1 MTPHPY
7 LICRG
12 RLDREGWGCQILGMS
27 RYLTLCLLAVVAL
40 GASAAEVIDPP
51 KGTSIVLIG
60 GGQGERLMRHPGFEA
75 ELQRRFAG
83 RDLVIRNLCDDG
95 DTPGYRDH
103 SGRNSPY
110 AYPGAEKLY
119 PLSKAK
125 DFWGSGHAGVGFAQ
139 SPDGWLQGLKAD
151 TILAWFG
158 YAESFKGQ
166 AGLADFRT
174 DLEGWLD
181 HTAQQQYNGKAAPK
195 VVLLAPLALDE
206 RTAPQGREAARKVNA
221 NLALYTKAIQAVAA
235 ARQLVFVDLYT
246 QSLEMYRAAPQPLTR
261 DGFVLEGA
269 GQALLATKL
278 TAIFVPGTP
287 KGDALAIAAAVQDK
301 NWYWEK
307 LFKIPNGVHVFGR
320 RNKPFGPDNY
330 PAEIDKLGELVTIR
344 DRAIWAAAKGERF
357 DVAAADA
364 KTSDLPLVKTNYTSS
379 NKKNGSTDYLKGQ
392 DAVKTIAVP
401 AGYKIDLF
409 ASEETFP
416 DLANPVR
423 IAFDN
428 RGRLWVATMPSY
440 PAWRP
445 GDAKPDDKILIL
457 EDTDGDGKADKQ
469 TVFARGLHIPLS
481 FEFAPEGV
489 YLSQS
494 SHLELL
500 RDTDGDGVADKTEV
514 ILSGFDDHDTHH
526 AIHTFQ
532 ADPSGAFYMGEG
544 TFLHSHVE
552 TAYGIERSTNGGWF
566 RYSSQRRQLERT
578 ARLSIPNPWGMA
590 VDAYGQDFF
599 ADTSDPNVRWLSPGT
614 MKVPFG
620 EFAPLPRNLVPK
632 AQMVRPTAGLE
643 FVSSRHF
650 PDDVQGDLLINNTI
664 GFLGTKQHA
673 VSEDGTG
680 FSLSFRQN
688 LLQSTDGNFR
698 PVSMQFAPD
707 GSLYVADW
715 HNVLIGHMQHSAR
728 DPLRDHTHG
737 RIYRVTYPSRPLVQP
752 PVIAGA
758 SIDQLFS
765 NLTLPEERARSRTRL
780 ELRGRPADEVM
791 VGLKRWVVGLSASDL
806 NLERHCLEALWV
818 SWGLERVDVALLDK
832 LLKAKDY
839 RVRAAAV
846 RVLRY
851 NVAQVANHQTLLLR
865 AAGDVHGRVRLEAVN
880 AASWLAKDVALA
892 VLAEARRSPVDDWL
906 KPVYAATDAYQNGK
920 TLVTEEAPKAV
931 TTLKGEEKKLFD
943 LGAEVYR
950 REAHCITCHQADGQG
965 LPAAQFPSIANSPWV
980 NGDARRLIRITLHGL
995 MGPIEVNGLKYP
1007 GQVPMTAFKGLT
1019 DLEIA
1024 GVATYVRNSFGNKG
1038 TAVTPAQVAAEREAT
1053 KNQPGFLVPAE
1064 LQKQFP
1070 LGK

>member
-1 MTPHPY
+1 M
-7 LICRG
+7 
-12 RLDREGWGCQILGMS
+12 
-27 RYLTLCLLAVVAL
+27 VVGL
-40 GASAAEVIDPP
+40 GASAAELIDPP
-51 KGTSIVLIG
+51 KGASIALVG
-60 GGQGERLMRHPGFEA
+60 GGQGERLLRHPYFEA

-83 RDLVIRNLCDDG
+83 RELVIRNLCDDG

-103 SGRNSPY
+103 SGRNSPF
-110 AYPGAEKLY
+110 AYPEAAKLY

-139 SPDGWLQGLKAD
+139 SADEWLKGLKTD
-151 TILAWFG
+151 ILLAWFG
-158 YAESFKGQ
+158 YAESFKGA
-166 AGLADFRT
+166 AGVAAFRA
-174 DLEGWLD
+174 DLEGWLE
-181 HTAQQQYNGKAAPK
+181 HTSRQKYNGKSAPQ
-195 VVLLAPLALDE
+195 VVLITPLALDG
-206 RTAPQGREAARKVNA
+206 RTAPQGAAAAQAVNA
-221 NLALYTKAIQAVAA
+221 DLALYAQAVREVAQ
-235 ARQLVFVDLYT
+235 ARGLVCLDLFS
-246 QSLEMYRAAPQPLTR
+246 QSQEFYRSAKEPLTR
-261 DGFVLEGA
+261 DGFVLEAA
-269 GQALLATKL
+269 GQQLLAGKL
-278 TAIFVPGTP
+278 AAVFAAGSPQGQPAEV
-287 KGDALAIAAAVQDK
+287 AAAIQDK

-330 PAEIDKLGELVTIR
+330 PSEIDKLGELVAVR
-344 DRAIWAAAKGERF
+344 DQAVWAAAKGERF
-357 DVAAADA
+357 DLAAADA
-364 KTSDLPLVKTNYTSS
+364 RTKPLPEVKTNYSAS
-379 NKKNGSTDYLKGQ
+379 NKKNGSPDYLKG
-392 DAVKTIAVP
+392 AEAAKTLAVP
-401 AGYKIDLF
+401 AGYKVELF

-416 DLANPVR
+416 DLAKPVR
-423 IAFDN
+423 LAFDT

-445 GDAKPDDKILIL
+445 GDAKPDDKLLIL

-469 TVFARGLHIPLS
+469 TIFARGLHLPLS

-500 RDTDGDGVADKTEV
+500 RDTDGDGVADRKEV

-526 AIHTFQ
+526 AIHAFQ

-552 TAYGIERSTNGGWF
+552 TAYGVERSTNGGWF
-566 RYSSQRRQLERT
+566 RYSPQRRQLERT

-590 VDAYGQDFF
+590 FDAYGQDFF
-599 ADTSDPNVRWLSPGT
+599 ADTSDPNVRWLSPGS

-620 EFAPLPRNLVPK
+620 EFAPLPKNLVPK

-650 PDDVQGDLLINNTI
+650 PEDVQGDILINNTI

-673 VSEDGTG
+673 VEEDGTG
-680 FSLSFRQN
+680 YKLTFRQN
-688 LLQSTDGNFR
+688 LIQSTDGNFR
-698 PVSMQFAPD
+698 PVSMQFALD

-715 HNVLIGHMQHSAR
+715 HNALIGHMQHSAR

-737 RIYRVTYPSRPLVQP
+737 RIYRITYPSRPLVKA

-758 SIDQLFS
+758 SIDALFAC
-765 NLTLPEERARSRTRL
+765 LALPEDRPRFLARL
-780 ELRGRPADEVM
+780 ELRGRPADQVLA
-791 VGLKRWVVGLSASDL
+791 GLKRWLGGMDAADPKREHRQ
-806 NLERHCLEALWV
+806 LEGLWV
-818 SWGLERVDVALLDK
+818 SWGLDRVDVALLRE
-832 LLKAKDY
+832 LLAAKDH

-851 NVAQVANHQTLLLR
+851 NTGAVADHRALFLR
-865 AAGDVHGRVRLEAVN
+865 AAGDAHGRVRMEAVN
-880 AASWLAKDVALA
+880 AASWLSKEIALE
-892 VLAEARRSPVDDWL
+892 VLAEARRQPVDDWL
-906 KPVYAATDAYQNGK
+906 KPVYAAVEAYQNGGS
-920 TLVTEEAPKAV
+920 VQAEEAPKAV

-965 LPAAQFPSIANSPWV
+965 LPAAQFPSVAKSPWV
-980 NGDARRLIRITLHGL
+980 NGDPRRLIRIVLHGL
-995 MGPIEVNGLKYP
+995 MGPIEVNGTKYP
-1007 GQVPMTAFKGLT
+1007 GQVPMTAFKGLS
-1019 DLEIA
+1019 DQEVA
-1024 GVATYVRNSFGNKG
+1024 GVVTYVRNAFGNQG
-1038 TAVTPAQVAAEREAT
+1038 SAVTPAQVAAERQAT
-1053 KNQPGFLVPAE
+1053 KDVQSFLVPAE

>member
-1 MTPHPY
+1 
-7 LICRG
+7 
-12 RLDREGWGCQILGMS
+12 MS
-27 RYLTLCLLAVVAL
+27 RYLTLCFLAVVAL
-40 GASAAEVIDPP
+40 GANAAELIDPP
-51 KGTSIVLIG
+51 KGASIAIVG
-60 GGQGERLMRHPGFEA
+60 GGQGERLLRYPAFEA

-83 RDLVIRNLCDDG
+83 RDLIIRNLCDDG

-110 AYPGAEKLY
+110 AHPGADKLY

-125 DFWGSGHAGVGFAQ
+125 DFWGSGHAGSGFSQ
-139 SPDGWLQGLKAD
+139 SPDEWLKGLKAD
-151 TILAWFG
+151 IILGWFG
-158 YAESFKGQ
+158 YAESFQGA
-166 AGLADFRT
+166 AGVAGFKT
-174 DLEGWLD
+174 DLEGWLN
-181 HTAQQQYNGKAAPK
+181 HTAAQKYNGKSTPQ
-195 VVLLAPLALDE
+195 VVLVTPLALDE
-206 RTAPQGREAARKVNA
+206 RTAPQGAEAAKAVNV
-221 NLALYTKAIQAVAA
+221 NLALYAKAIQEVAA
-235 ARQLVFVDLYT
+235 ARGLVCLDLFT
-246 QSLEMYRAAPQPLTR
+246 QSQDFYRSSKAPLTR
-261 DGFVLEGA
+261 DGFVLEAA
-269 GQALLATKL
+269 GQELLAAKL
-278 TAIFVPGTP
+278 ASLFAAGSP
-287 KGDALAIAAAVQDK
+287 KGQPAAVAAAVEDK
-301 NWYWEK
+301 NWYWEQ
-307 LFKIPNGVHVFGR
+307 LHKIPNGVHVFGR

-330 PAEIDKLGELVTIR
+330 PAEIIKLGELVTIR
-344 DRAIWAAAKGERF
+344 DQAVWAAAKGEAF

-364 KTSDLPLVKTNYTSS
+364 KTSALPVVKTNYTAS

-392 DAVKTIAVP
+392 DAVKTLAVP
-401 AGYKIDLF
+401 AGYKVELF

-416 DLANPVR
+416 DLAKPVR
-423 IAFDN
+423 LAFDN

-469 TVFARGLHIPLS
+469 TVFARGLHLPLS
-481 FEFAPEGV
+481 FEFSPDGL
-489 YLSQS
+489 YISQS
-494 SHLELL
+494 SHLVRL
-500 RDTDGDGVADKTEV
+500 RDTNGDGQADSREV

-526 AIHTFQ
+526 AIHAFQ
-532 ADPSGAFYMGEG
+532 SDPSGAFYMGEG

-552 TAYGIERSTNGGWF
+552 NAYGVERSTNGGWF
-566 RYSSQRRQLERT
+566 RYSPQRSQLERT
-578 ARLSIPNPWGMA
+578 ARLSIPNPWGMTF
-590 VDAYGQDFF
+590 DAYGQDFF

-680 FSLSFRQN
+680 FKLTYRQD
-688 LLQSTDGNFR
+688 LIQSKDGNFR

-715 HNVLIGHMQHSAR
+715 HNALIGHMQHSAR

-737 RIYRVTYPSRPLVQP
+737 RIYRVTYPSRPLVKP

-758 SIDQLFS
+758 SVDELFA
-765 NLTLPEERARSRTRL
+765 NLTLPEDRARSRTRL
-780 ELRGRPADEVM
+780 ELRGHPADEVLA
-791 VGLKRWVVGLSASDL
+791 GLQRWLGKLASTDA
-806 NLERHCLEALWV
+806 NLERHQLEGLWV
-818 SWGLERVDVALLDK
+818 SWGLDRVDVALLNK
-832 LLKAKDY
+832 LLVAKDH

-851 NVAQVANHQTLLLR
+851 NIAKVADHKALLLR
-865 AAGDVHGRVRLEAVN
+865 AAGDAHGRVRMEAVN
-880 AASWLAKDVALA
+880 AASWLSKDVALE
-892 VLAEARRSPVDDWL
+892 VLAEARRHAVDDWL
-906 KPVYAATDAYQNGK
+906 KPVYEAADAYQNGGSIRA
-920 TLVTEEAPKAV
+920 EEAPKAI
-931 TTLKGEEKKLFD
+931 TSLKGEEKKLFE

-965 LPAAQFPSIANSPWV
+965 LPAAQFPSIAKSNWV
-980 NGDARRLIRITLHGL
+980 NGDPRRLIRIVLHGL
-995 MGPIEVNGLKYP
+995 MGPIEVNGTKYP
-1007 GQVPMTAFKGLT
+1007 GQVPMTAFKGLS
-1019 DLEIA
+1019 DREVA
-1024 GVATYVRNSFGNKG
+1024 GVVTYVRNAFGNQG
-1038 TAVTPAQVAAEREAT
+1038 SAVTPAQVAAERQAT
-1053 KNQPGFLVPAE
+1053 KDVQSFLVPAE

>member
-1 MTPHPY
+1 MP
-7 LICRG
+7 
-12 RLDREGWGCQILGMS
+12 MS
-27 RYLTLCLLAVVAL
+27 RLLPFLAGLLLSAGVSAV
-40 GASAAEVIDPP
+40 EPIDPVA
-51 KGTSIVLIG
+51 GSSIAIVG
-60 GGQGERLMRHPGFEA
+60 GGQGERLLRDPSFEA

-103 SGRNSPY
+103 SGRNSPF
-110 AYPGAEKLY
+110 AFPGAEKFY

-125 DFWGSGHAGVGFAQ
+125 DFWGSGHAGAGFAET
-139 SPDGWLQGLKAD
+139 PDRWLTGLKAD
-151 TILAWFG
+151 VIIAWFG
-158 YAESFKGQ
+158 YAESFKGS
-166 AGLADFRT
+166 AGVASFRAE
-174 DLEGWLD
+174 LEGWLD
-181 HTAQQQYNGKAAPK
+181 HTAAQKYNGKTAAK

-206 RTAPQGREAARKVNA
+206 RTAPQGVAAAKAVNA
-221 NLALYTKAIQAVAA
+221 NLALYAQVIKEVAA
-235 ARQLVFVDLYT
+235 ARQLVFVDLFGRS
-246 QSLEMYRAAPQPLTR
+246 QEAYRTAAKPLTR
-261 DGFVLEGA
+261 DGMLLEPNGHELIAGHIASAFVA
-269 GQALLATKL
+269 GS
-278 TAIFVPGTP
+278 PR
-287 KGDALAIAAAVQDK
+287 GDAAVVAAAVQDK
-301 NWYWEK
+301 NWYWDK

-330 PAEIDKLGELVTIR
+330 PAEIDKLGELVAIR
-344 DRAIWAAAKGERF
+344 DRAIWAAARGEKF

-364 KTSDLPLVKTNYTSS
+364 QTKSLPLVKTNYSPA
-379 NKKNGSTDYLKGQ
+379 NKKNGSPDYLKG
-392 DAVKTIAVP
+392 DEAVKPLAVP
-401 AGYKIDLF
+401 AGYKIELF
-409 ASEETFP
+409 ASEEKFP
-416 DLANPVR
+416 DLAKPVR

-445 GDAKPDDKILIL
+445 GDAKPDDKIIIL

-469 TVFARGLHIPLS
+469 TIFARGLHLPLS

-494 SHLELL
+494 SHLVLL
-500 RDTDGDGVADKTEV
+500 RDTDGDGVADKSDV

-526 AIHTFQ
+526 AIHAFQ
-532 ADPSGAFYMGEG
+532 SDPSGAFYMGEG

-552 TAYGIERSTNGGWF
+552 TPYGVERSTNGGWF
-566 RYSSQRRQLERT
+566 RYAPQQRQLERT

-590 VDAYGQDFF
+590 FDAYGQDFF
-599 ADTSDPNVRWLSPGT
+599 ADTSDPNVRWLSPAT
-614 MKVPFG
+614 LKVPFG
-620 EFAPLPRNLVPK
+620 EFAPLPKNLVPK

-643 FVSSRHF
+643 FISSRHF
-650 PDDVQGDLLINNTI
+650 PDDVQGDILINNTI

-680 FSLSFRQN
+680 FALTFRQN
-688 LLQSTDGNFR
+688 LLQATDGNFR

-715 HNVLIGHMQHSAR
+715 HNALIGHMQHSAR
-728 DPLRDHTHG
+728 DPLRDHIHG
-737 RIYRVTYPSRPLVQP
+737 RIYRITYPARPLVTP

-758 SIDQLFS
+758 PIEELFA
-765 NLTLPEERARSRTRL
+765 NLTLPEDRARSRTRL
-780 ELRGRPADEVM
+780 ELRGRKVDEVLS
-791 VGLKRWVVGLSASDL
+791 GLQRWLGTLPATDPMM
-806 NLERHCLEALWV
+806 ERHQLEGLWV
-818 SWGLERVDVALLDK
+818 SWGLDRVDVSLLNK
-832 LLKAKDY
+832 LLQAKDH

-851 NVAQVANHQTLLLR
+851 NTAKVADHKALLLR
-865 AAGDVHGRVRLEAVN
+865 AAGDAHGRVRLEAVN
-880 AASWLAKDVALA
+880 AASWLGKELALE
-892 VLAEARRSPVDDWL
+892 VLAAARLHPVDEWL
-906 KPVYAATDAYQNGK
+906 KPVFAAAEVYQKGGS
-920 TLVTEEAPKAV
+920 VQAEEAPKAL

-965 LPAAQFPSIANSPWV
+965 LPAAQFPSIAKSPWV
-980 NGDARRLIRITLHGL
+980 GGDPKRLIRIILHGL
-995 MGPIEVNGLKYP
+995 MGPIEVNGTKYP
-1007 GQVPMTAFKGLT
+1007 GQVPMTAFKGLS
-1019 DLEIA
+1019 DREIA
-1024 GVATYVRNSFGNKG
+1024 GVSTYVRNSFGNKG

-1053 KNQPGFLVPAE
+1053 KGQEGFLVPAE

>member
-1 MTPHPY
+1 
-7 LICRG
+7 
-12 RLDREGWGCQILGMS
+12 MS
-27 RYLTLCLLAVVAL
+27 RFLLAGFLAILASFVPP
-40 GASAAEVIDPP
+40 ASAADLIDPAQ
-51 KGTSIVLIG
+51 GTSIAIVG
-60 GGQGERLMRHPGFEA
+60 GGQGERLLRYPAFEA

-103 SGRNSPY
+103 SGRNSPF
-110 AYPGAEKLY
+110 AYPAAEKLY

-139 SPDGWLQGLKAD
+139 SPDEWLKGLKAD
-151 TILAWFG
+151 LILAWFG
-158 YAESFKGQ
+158 YAESFKGA
-166 AGLADFRT
+166 AGVAAFRT

-181 HTAQQQYNGKAAPK
+181 HTAQQKYNGKSAPQ

-206 RTAPQGREAARKVNA
+206 RTAPQGAVAARAVNA
-221 NLALYTKAIQAVAA
+221 DLALYAKAIQEVAA
-235 ARQLVFVDLYT
+235 ARHLVFVDLFA
-246 QSLEMYRAAPQPLTR
+246 QSQEMYRAAKAPLTR
-261 DGFVLEGA
+261 DGFVLEAA
-269 GQALLATKL
+269 GQEQLAAKLAALFA
-278 TAIFVPGTP
+278 AGAP
-287 KGDALAIAAAVQDK
+287 KGEAAAVAAAVQDK

-344 DRAIWAAAKGERF
+344 DQAVWAAAKGEKF

-364 KTSDLPLVKTNYTSS
+364 KTSVLPPVKTNYSAS
-379 NKKNGSTDYLKGQ
+379 NKKNGSPDYLKGE
-392 DAVKTIAVP
+392 DAVKTLAVP
-401 AGYKIDLF
+401 AGYKVELF
-409 ASEETFP
+409 ASEEKFP
-416 DLANPVR
+416 DLAKPVR

-469 TVFARGLHIPLS
+469 TIFARGLHLPLS

-526 AIHTFQ
+526 AIHAFQ
-532 ADPSGAFYMGEG
+532 SDPSGAIYMGEG

-552 TAYGIERSTNGGWF
+552 TPYGVERSTNGGWF
-566 RYSSQRRQLERT
+566 RYSPQRRQLERT

-590 VDAYGQDFF
+590 FDAYGQDFF

-620 EFAPLPRNLVPK
+620 EFAPLPKNLVPK

-643 FVSSRHF
+643 FISSRHF

-673 VSEDGTG
+673 VSEDSTG
-680 FSLSFRQN
+680 FSLTFRQN
-688 LLQSTDGNFR
+688 LIQSTDGNFR

-737 RIYRVTYPSRPLVQP
+737 RIYRVTYPSRPLVKP

-758 SIDQLFS
+758 SIDQLFA
-765 NLTLPEERARSRTRL
+765 NLTLSEDRARSRSRL
-780 ELRGRPADEVM
+780 ELRGRPTYEVLA
-791 VGLKRWVVGLSASDL
+791 GLQRWIGSLSASDAQ
-806 NLERHCLEALWV
+806 LERHQLEGLWV
-818 SWGLERVDVALLDK
+818 SWGLDRVDVALLNK
-832 LLKAKDY
+832 LLVAKDY

-851 NVAQVANHQTLLLR
+851 NTTAVADHKALLLR
-865 AAGDVHGRVRLEAVN
+865 AAGDAHGRVRMEAVN
-880 AASWLAKDVALA
+880 AASWLGKDVALE
-892 VLAEARRSPVDDWL
+892 VLAEARRLAVDDWL
-906 KPVYAATDAYQNGK
+906 KPVYQAADAYQNGGSI
-920 TLVTEEAPKAV
+920 VAEEAPKAL

-965 LPAAQFPSIANSPWV
+965 LPAAQFPSIAKSPWV
-980 NGDARRLIRITLHGL
+980 NGDPKRLVRIILHGL
-995 MGPIEVNGLKYP
+995 MGPIEVNGTQYP
-1007 GQVPMTAFKGLT
+1007 GQVPMTAFKGLS
-1019 DLEIA
+1019 DREIA

-1053 KNQPGFLVPAE
+1053 KAQEGFLVPAE

>member
-1 MTPHPY
+1 
-7 LICRG
+7 
-12 RLDREGWGCQILGMS
+12 MS
-27 RYLTLCLLAVVAL
+27 RYLTLCFLAVVSL
-40 GASAAEVIDPP
+40 GATAAELIDPP
-51 KGTSIVLIG
+51 KGASIAIVG
-60 GGQGERLMRHPGFEA
+60 GGQGERLLRHPYFEA

-110 AYPGAEKLY
+110 AYPGADKLY

-125 DFWGSGHAGVGFAQ
+125 DFWGSGHAGVGFSQ
-139 SPDGWLQGLKAD
+139 SPDEWLKGLKAD
-151 TILAWFG
+151 IILGWFG
-158 YAESFKGQ
+158 YAESFQGASGVSAFK
-166 AGLADFRT
+166 T
-174 DLEGWLD
+174 DLEGWLK
-181 HTAQQQYNGKAAPK
+181 HTAAQKYNGKSAPQ
-195 VVLLAPLALDE
+195 VVLIAPLALDE
-206 RTAPQGREAARKVNA
+206 RTAPQGAEAAKAVNA
-221 NLALYTKAIQAVAA
+221 NLALYAKAIQEVAA
-235 ARQLVFVDLYT
+235 ARGLVCLDLFT
-246 QSLEMYRAAPQPLTR
+246 QSQELYRSSKAPLTR
-261 DGFVLEGA
+261 DGFVLEAA
-269 GQALLATKL
+269 GQELLAAKL
-278 TAIFVPGTP
+278 ASLFAAGSP
-287 KGDALAIAAAVQDK
+287 KGQPAAVAAAVEDK
-301 NWYWEK
+301 NWYWEQ
-307 LFKIPNGVHVFGR
+307 LHKIPNGVHVFGR

-330 PAEIDKLGELVTIR
+330 PAEIVKLGELVAIR
-344 DRAIWAAAKGERF
+344 DQAVWAAAKGEAF

-364 KTSDLPLVKTNYTSS
+364 KTSALPVVKTNYTAT

-392 DAVKTIAVP
+392 DAVKTLAVP
-401 AGYKIDLF
+401 AGYKVELF

-416 DLANPVR
+416 DLAKPVR
-423 IAFDN
+423 LAFDN
-428 RGRLWVATMPSY
+428 KGRLWVATMPSY

-469 TVFARGLHIPLS
+469 TVFARGLHLPLS
-481 FEFAPEGV
+481 FEFAPDGV
-489 YLSQS
+489 YISQS
-494 SHLELL
+494 SHLVRL
-500 RDTDGDGVADKTEV
+500 RDTNGDGQADSREV

-526 AIHTFQ
+526 AIHAFQ
-532 ADPSGAFYMGEG
+532 SDPSGAFYMGEG

-552 TAYGIERSTNGGWF
+552 TAYGVERSTNGGWF
-566 RYSSQRRQLERT
+566 RYSPQRRQVERT
-578 ARLSIPNPWGMA
+578 ARLSIPNPWGMTF
-590 VDAYGQDFF
+590 DAYGQDFF

-643 FVSSRHF
+643 VVSSRHF

-680 FSLSFRQN
+680 FKLTYRQD
-688 LLQSTDGNFR
+688 LIQSKDGNFR

-715 HNVLIGHMQHSAR
+715 HNALIGHMQHSAR

-737 RIYRVTYPSRPLVQP
+737 RIYRVTYPSRPLVKP

-758 SIDQLFS
+758 SVDQLFA
-765 NLTLPEERARSRTRL
+765 NLTLPEDRARSRTRL
-780 ELRGRPADEVM
+780 ELRGRPADEVLA
-791 VGLKRWVVGLSASDL
+791 GLRRWLGKLASSDA
-806 NLERHCLEALWV
+806 NLERHQLEGLWV
-818 SWGLERVDVALLDK
+818 SWGIDRVDVALLNK
-832 LLKAKDY
+832 LLVAKDH

-851 NVAQVANHQTLLLR
+851 NTAKIADHKALLLR
-865 AAGDVHGRVRLEAVN
+865 AAGDAHGRVRMEAVN
-880 AASWLAKDVALA
+880 AASWLSKDVALE
-892 VLAEARRSPVDDWL
+892 VLGEARRHAVDDWL
-906 KPVYAATDAYQNGK
+906 KPVYGAVEAYQNGGSIRA
-920 TLVTEEAPKAV
+920 EEAPKAV
-931 TTLKGEEKKLFD
+931 TTLKGEEKKLFE

-965 LPAAQFPSIANSPWV
+965 LPAAQFPSIAKSDWV
-980 NGDARRLIRITLHGL
+980 NGDPRRLIRIVLHGL
-995 MGPIEVNGLKYP
+995 MGPIEVNGTKYP
-1007 GQVPMTAFKGLT
+1007 GQVPMTAFKGLS
-1019 DLEIA
+1019 DREVA
-1024 GVATYVRNSFGNKG
+1024 GVVTYVRNTFGNQG
-1038 TAVTPAQVAAEREAT
+1038 SAVTPAQVAAERQAT
-1053 KNQPGFLVPAE
+1053 KDVQGFLVPAQ